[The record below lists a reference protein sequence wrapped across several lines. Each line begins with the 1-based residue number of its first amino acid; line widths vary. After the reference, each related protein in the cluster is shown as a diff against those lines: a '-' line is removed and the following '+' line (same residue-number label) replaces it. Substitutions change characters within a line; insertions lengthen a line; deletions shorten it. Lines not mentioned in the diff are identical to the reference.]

1 MNEHERM
8 QQSFT
13 NELLGL
19 TRAPFMNEHVYRF
32 VHVEFVHE
40 RILIIFVLS
49 NERTKTFAFT
59 RFSFVLVHLWT
70 NECSFVLAVQ
80 RLVVISRNGHPF
92 GVKLVLTFLY
102 WTSTRNVCPSPNM
115 SDKFK
120 LKSFSEKHFRDQ
132 TLLKGCYKS
141 VSHMYDG
148 FHIRP

>member
-1 MNEHERM
+1 MNECNNLSR
-8 QQSFT
+8 T
-13 NELLGL
+13 NFSDELEH
-19 TRAPFMNEHVYRF
+19 RSSFMNEHVYR
-32 VHVEFVHE
+32 FVHE

-49 NERTKTFAFT
+49 NERTKTFAFS
-59 RFSFVLVHLWT
+59 RFSFVLVQLWT
-70 NECSFVLAVQ
+70 NECSFLLECSFVLQ
-80 RLVVISRNGHPF
+80 TLVVISRNGHPF

-120 LKSFSEKHFRDQ
+120 LKSYSEKHFRDQ